1 MDGFTREEI
10 ERVWR
15 RVHDSLTADPFIQ
28 NEKHGESEVSP
39 CRTQQ
44 YPLNRAGVYLLL
56 LLFILS
62 IPCRG

>member
-28 NEKHGESEVSP
+28 NEKHGETEVSP

-44 YPLNRAGVYLLL
+44 YSISRARVYLLL
-56 LLFILS
+56 LLLIFT